1 MQNKKIAGKRRIR
14 TALLVNNFIPLLFIV
29 LVFTISYY
37 VYSSRL
43 LMAREQESLMVLA
56 DQLTGKLE
64 LELTKMK
71 NLAMNVS
78 YSSVLKHDIKLY
90 NELKRIEDSAEKR
103 LMEYRIITS
112 MVRTID
118 QITGPFKAVPQIN
131 LLLQDDRLL
140 GSGIYDLLNSVPD
153 SAEKI
158 LSQYNW
164 QSGAI
169 HYTGMHRDELA
180 EEILGEGR
188 TPRFISI
195 FKAMKDDYHNPLGII
210 EVKQYSDTLF
220 DGFER
225 ENERFLIFTSRGVQI
240 FPLTAPLGSKYS
252 QIADRTNRGTILDFR
267 ASGEASREMI
277 AVTECMESGWIVL
290 TITDGELYLKP
301 IIDFL
306 VMSSVISL
314 FLLGAGF
321 FISVL
326 LSRRITEPLR
336 DLNKKISRL
345 DWNLLDG
352 LNDSDTP
359 VTKLGEVAELHLS
372 FQEMNQKLDSSLSS
386 LVAEKTLQ
394 TQSRIL
400 ALQSQMD
407 PHFIYNMISNI
418 GIMAEE
424 GETGEIVDTIGSL
437 SRILRYVSDGS
448 SFYVNLR
455 EEIEIVKSYISCMQ
469 IRYGEDL
476 KFDLSIPEEMME
488 LKIPRHSV
496 LPLVENT
503 VKYGL
508 DTEPPWRISLKGRND
523 ETGWEVILEDTGPGF
538 TSQAI
543 EKLAMQ
549 MEECRTDKSRQLDF
563 HINGMGLINL
573 YSRFRIFYDDDFT
586 FLVANR
592 EGGRGVKITIGG
604 KNEPARNFFFPDS

>member
-1 MQNKKIAGKRRIR
+1 
-14 TALLVNNFIPLLFIV
+14 
-29 LVFTISYY
+29 
-37 VYSSRL
+37 
-43 LMAREQESLMVLA
+43 MVLA

-71 NLAMNVS
+71 NLAMNIS
-78 YSSVLKHDIKLY
+78 YSSVLKDNFQKYDELLEM
-90 NELKRIEDSAEKR
+90 NESDEKR
-103 LMEYRIITS
+103 LLEYRLTTAT
-112 MVRTID
+112 VRVID
-118 QITGPFKAVPQIN
+118 QISGPFKAVPQIN
-131 LLLQDDRLL
+131 LIHSGERLL
-140 GSGIYDLLNSVPD
+140 GAGIYDLLYPVPE
-153 SAEKI
+153 STEKI

-169 HYTGMHRDELA
+169 HYTGMNRDELA
-180 EEILGEGR
+180 EDILGEGE
-188 TPRFISI
+188 TPLFISI
-195 FKAMKDDYHNPLGII
+195 FKAIKDDYHNPLGVI

-225 ENERFLIFTSRGVQI
+225 QNERFLVFTNRGVQI
-240 FPLTAPLGSKYS
+240 FPSTAPLGSKYS
-252 QIADRTNRGTILDFR
+252 QAAVRKNIGTILDFR
-267 ASGEASREMI
+267 GPGDSFREMI

-301 IIDFL
+301 IINFL

-314 FLLGAGF
+314 FLLGTGF

-352 LNDSDTP
+352 LKESDTP

-437 SRILRYVSDGS
+437 SKILRYVSDGS

-455 EEIEIVKSYISCMQ
+455 EEIEVVESYISCMQ

-476 KFDLSIPEEMME
+476 QFQLSIPEEMDG

-508 DTEPPWRISLKGRND
+508 DTEPPWKITLSGRKD
-523 ETGWEVILEDTGPGF
+523 ETGWEIMLEDTGPGF
-538 TSQAI
+538 TREAI
-543 EKLAMQ
+543 EKLNMQ
-549 MEECRTDKSRQLDF
+549 IEECRTDKSRQLDF

-586 FLVANR
+586 FLVTNR
-592 EGGRGVKITIGG
+592 AESTGVKITIGG
-604 KNEPARNFFFPDS
+604 RNEPARDFFLPDSRG